1 MEGNE
6 KSGALVPTNG
16 IASANEVDGFKIT
29 VGIIIWK
36 ATNAPI
42 TALFNHGCLNLF
54 ADEGGDDNDDDDDD
68 DDNNNNGKFLFEIIF
83 LFIIVIIIFLTW

>member
-16 IASANEVDGFKIT
+16 IASANEVDGFEIT

-54 ADEGGDDNDDDDDD
+54 ADEGGDDNDDDDDND
-68 DDNNNNGKFLFEIIF
+68 GKFLFEMIS

>member
-36 ATNAPI
+36 ATSAPI
-42 TALFNHGCLNLF
+42 TALFNHGCLNRF
-54 ADEGGDDNDDDDDD
+54 ADESNADDDD
-68 DDNNNNGKFLFEIIF
+68 DDNDGTFLFEMIF

>member
-36 ATNAPI
+36 ATSAPI

-54 ADEGGDDNDDDDDD
+54 ADESNADDDDD
-68 DDNNNNGKFLFEIIF
+68 DDNDGTFLFEMIF